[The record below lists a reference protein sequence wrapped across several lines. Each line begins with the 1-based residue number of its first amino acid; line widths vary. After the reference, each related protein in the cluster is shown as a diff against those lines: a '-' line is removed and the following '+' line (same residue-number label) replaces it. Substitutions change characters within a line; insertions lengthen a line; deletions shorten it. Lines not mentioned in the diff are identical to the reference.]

1 MFPQAVVS
9 GQLSSLFP
17 NHCSNPGL
25 GEGAA
30 PLPPWPKPGEAD
42 GALLQPAP
50 CVHPPLDI
58 GHWKH

>member
-25 GEGAA
+25 GEGGCTSATLA
-30 PLPPWPKPGEAD
+30 
-42 GALLQPAP
+42 
-50 CVHPPLDI
+50 
-58 GHWKH
+58 